1 MDLSPEFSSQTEERT
16 VALAELQELAT
27 SPLAI
32 QLLQEAMTVSTQDTE
47 SEELVTKK
55 VEETP
60 DPWED
65 KPSVVEHT
73 GKPDR
78 DGVVVTS
85 KAGAGF
91 EVPWIV
97 LHATDVADAIAQLNS
112 DEYTELM
119 DLTARKAKE
128 FAKAFGGSQSFAKP
142 AAQASSG
149 GWSKPAQQAASAP
162 AGNIPSGTC
171 PVHNCDLVKVD
182 AFTKRDGTSVNARV
196 GCPVPKCYS
205 ATTWQNDDGSW
216 GKK

>member
-1 MDLSPEFSSQTEERT
+1 
-16 VALAELQELAT
+16 
-27 SPLAI
+27 
-32 QLLQEAMTVSTQDTE
+32 MTVSTQDTE
-47 SEELVTKK
+47 SKLVTKK
-55 VEETP
+55 VDGSP

-65 KPSVVEHT
+65 KPPVVEHT

-128 FAKAFGGSQSFAKP
+128 FAKAFGGSQGFAKP
-142 AAQASSG
+142 PAAASTG
-149 GWSKPAQQAASAP
+149 GWSKPAPQAASAP
-162 AGNIPSGTC
+162 AGDIPSGTC
-171 PVHNCDLVKVD
+171 PVHNCDLVYVEP
-182 AFTKRDGTSVNARV
+182 FTKRDGTTVSARV
-196 GCPVPKCYS
+196 ACPVPKCY
-205 ATTWQNDDGSW
+205 AKTFWHNKDGSW
-216 GKK
+216 AEK